1 MPGDCFSC
9 LFVYTVRCKAS
20 VHILLCAIY
29 GFAAGLSKKAA
40 RKVAFNPL
48 ASHAINTLAKT
59 MLGCDF
65 IFSIIPLSK
74 MLLQKKSM
82 VCLLLFYFALP
93 IEKHAGDGKAPVK
106 TP

>member
-1 MPGDCFSC
+1 MKMPGDCFSC

-20 VHILLCAIY
+20 VYILLCAIY

-59 MLGCDF
+59 TLGCDF
-65 IFSIIPLSK
+65 YIQHYSSEQNVTTEEIHGLPFII
-74 MLLQKKSM
+74 
-82 VCLLLFYFALP
+82 LFCFT
-93 IEKHAGDGKAPVK
+93 H
-106 TP
+106 